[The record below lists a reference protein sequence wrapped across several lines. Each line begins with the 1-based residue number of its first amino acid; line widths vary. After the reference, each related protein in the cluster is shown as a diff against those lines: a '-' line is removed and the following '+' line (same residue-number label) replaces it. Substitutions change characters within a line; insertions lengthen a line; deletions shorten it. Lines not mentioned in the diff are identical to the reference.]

1 MMGELHAQGKTVEDI
16 KATLRTAPL
25 SPHVEV
31 AIKSAHALG
40 CELRV
45 LSDANAFFI
54 ETVLAHHGLAG
65 YFSGIDTNPGYVDA
79 AGRLRI
85 RPYHEFHASA
95 PGHGCELPTCPP
107 NMCKVVI
114 VPSIHVHVQFTH
126 QSSLLDDDDDFRAR

>member
-45 LSDANAFFI
+45 LSDANALFI

-126 QSSLLDDDDDFRAR
+126 QSSLLDDDDDFRAW